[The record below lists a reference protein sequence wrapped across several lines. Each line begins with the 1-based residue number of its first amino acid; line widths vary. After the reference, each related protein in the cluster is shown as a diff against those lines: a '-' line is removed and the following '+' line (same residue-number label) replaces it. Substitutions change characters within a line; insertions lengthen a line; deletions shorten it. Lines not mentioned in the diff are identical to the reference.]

1 MKRPEDTFALTSIDE
16 KLNSRSTVRNP
27 KQVQLPNIKSV
38 PTLFMKTSMTPSTK
52 ATPRANYTSVPSTRK
67 SQNRSSVTHD
77 LLRNI
82 QQRANQEIEELF
94 TLKAGDLTD
103 TVRKLEKSKYVKEV
117 IKDLYD
123 HVLRK
128 KKEYNSLKHD
138 QSLLKAE
145 LDSLNQ
151 KYNDLTHVEK
161 ENTDRQ
167 QYLGNLQEKFDK
179 LQNKID
185 LESIFTDSLNHMA
198 NVRYL
203 NLCSIKD
210 PTRLLK
216 SQIVHTLAQN
226 KILDRGSEYHMTS
239 ALATRGKL
247 GKIQENINSQR
258 TKMRELLN
266 QELKKYEERSKAIAF
281 YKQEQQLWYRQKEA
295 EIKDQDINNL
305 VKIDNE
311 VRKGDKLRLEFVEAS
326 QNLATREGEISEALR
341 ITNSTSVSNLF
352 SQLQKLRVTKESLE
366 SLRADLEATLRR
378 QQNEIERLNKEYDNL
393 SLQKHQKDEYDYHTL
408 YDLEVGLS
416 KREHELQTHSED
428 LDKVKADFS
437 TGLLGLNR
445 IIQKLGENNDIREIR
460 TIKDA
465 IEYICYKI
473 NHLTE

>member
-1 MKRPEDTFALTSIDE
+1 
-16 KLNSRSTVRNP
+16 
-27 KQVQLPNIKSV
+27 
-38 PTLFMKTSMTPSTK
+38 
-52 ATPRANYTSVPSTRK
+52 
-67 SQNRSSVTHD
+67 
-77 LLRNI
+77 
-82 QQRANQEIEELF
+82 
-94 TLKAGDLTD
+94 
-103 TVRKLEKSKYVKEV
+103 
-117 IKDLYD
+117 
-123 HVLRK
+123 
-128 KKEYNSLKHD
+128 
-138 QSLLKAE
+138 
-145 LDSLNQ
+145 
-151 KYNDLTHVEK
+151 
-161 ENTDRQ
+161 
-167 QYLGNLQEKFDK
+167 
-179 LQNKID
+179 
-185 LESIFTDSLNHMA
+185 
-198 NVRYL
+198 
-203 NLCSIKD
+203 
-210 PTRLLK
+210 
-216 SQIVHTLAQN
+216 
-226 KILDRGSEYHMTS
+226 
-239 ALATRGKL
+239 
-247 GKIQENINSQR
+247 
-258 TKMRELLN
+258 MRELLN

-326 QNLATREGEISEALR
+326 QNLASREGEISEALR

-352 SQLQKLRVTKESLE
+352 SQLQKLRVTKESLESLRADLEATLRRQQNEIERLNKEYDNLIE

-465 IEYICYKI
+465 IEYICDKI

>member
-1 MKRPEDTFALTSIDE
+1 MKRPEDTFALTSIDD
-16 KLNSRSTVRNP
+16 KLNSRSAMRNP

-38 PTLFMKTSMTPSTK
+38 PLFIKPSMTPSTK
-52 ATPRANYTSVPSTRK
+52 ATPRANYTSVPSSRK
-67 SQNRSSVTHD
+67 AQSRSSVTHD

-94 TLKAGDLTD
+94 TLKAGDLAD

-123 HVLRK
+123 HVLKK
-128 KKEYNSLKHD
+128 KKEYNSLKHE
-138 QSLLKAE
+138 QSLLNAE
-145 LDSLNQ
+145 LNSLHQ
-151 KYNDLTHVEK
+151 KYDDLTHIEK
-161 ENTDRQ
+161 DNTDRV
-167 QYLGNLQEKFDK
+167 QYIEQLQEKYEK

-203 NLCSIKD
+203 NLCAIKD

-226 KILDRGSEYHMTS
+226 RNLDRGSEYHLTS

-258 TKMRELLN
+258 TRMRELLN

-311 VRKGDKLRLEFVEAS
+311 VRKGDKLRIEFLEAS
-326 QNLATREGEISEALR
+326 QVLAAKEGKISEALR

-366 SLRADLEATLRR
+366 SLRTDLEATLRR

-393 SLQKHQKDEYDYHTL
+393 NLQKHQKDEYDYHTL
-408 YDLEVGLS
+408 YDLEVSLA
-416 KREHELQTHSED
+416 KREHDLQTHSED
-428 LDKVKADFS
+428 SEKIKADFS

-445 IIQKLGENNDIREIR
+445 IIQKIGDNSDIREIR
-460 TIKDA
+460 SIKDA
-465 IEYICYKI
+465 IEYICDKI
-473 NHLTE
+473 NRLTE